1 MERWHRTFRDQFLA
15 ELDPRRIT
23 HLDDLNARLWA
34 WLEQVYHRTPH
45 AGLDGVTPLA
55 RYQQDL
61 ASIRSLG
68 PRAAQIDE
76 LFLHRINR
84 FVRKDGTVS
93 YLGARFEVPFE
104 LAGKTIRLVVDP
116 HAGTVVA
123 VENEA
128 GDRVG
133 SATPLDALANLKRV
147 RRKPAPVGDVA
158 GTDHPSTNL
167 VELAYQ
173 QYHGIEET

>member
-1 MERWHRTFRDQFLA
+1 LERWHRTFRDQFLS
-15 ELDPRRIT
+15 ELDPRHIP

-45 AGLDGVTPLA
+45 AGLDGLTPLA

-61 ASIRSLG
+61 SKIRSLG
-68 PRAAQIDE
+68 PQAARIDD

-116 HAGTVVA
+116 HAGTVLG
-123 VENEA
+123 VEDES
-128 GDRVG
+128 GERLG
-133 SATPLDALANLKRV
+133 SATPLDPLTNLKRV
-147 RRKPAPVGDVA
+147 RRKPAPVESGPGKDRA
-158 GTDHPSTNL
+158 STNL

-173 QYHGIEET
+173 QYHGITEA